1 MANDTVLVAVDSG
14 VATLTL
20 NRPKRLNALDDAL
33 GGELLQCVRDV
44 GARAEVR
51 SVVLTG
57 AGRAFCAGGDVREM
71 HDRLAV
77 SRPAEFFEGPLAVF
91 HDLILTLRRL
101 PKPVVAA
108 VNGPAV
114 GAGMNLALSADI
126 VHASEKAVFSQAFVK
141 LGLVPDCGGTFFLPR
156 LVGPARAAE
165 LMFTGDS
172 LDARRALEL
181 GIVSRV
187 VPPGEL
193 LPGAVALATRLA
205 AGPPLAIARCK
216 ELLLRSF
223 GSSLE
228 DMLRLERQAQ
238 IECGATADFGE
249 GLQAF
254 GEKRAPR
261 FRGS

>member
-1 MANDTVLVAVDSG
+1 MANDTVLVAVESG

-20 NRPKRLNALDDAL
+20 NRPERLNALNDEL
-33 GGELLQCVRDV
+33 GAELLQCVRDV
-44 GARAEVR
+44 AARPEVR
-51 SVVLTG
+51 CLVLTG
-57 AGRAFCAGGDVREM
+57 AGRAFCAGGDVKQM
-71 HDRLAV
+71 HEV
-77 SRPAEFFEGPLAVF
+77 SRPAEFFEGPLGTF
-91 HDLILTLRRL
+91 HELILTLRRL
-101 PKPVVAA
+101 PQPIVAA

-126 VHASEKAVFSQAFVK
+126 VHASDRAVFSEAFVK

-172 LDARRALEL
+172 IDARRALEL
-181 GIVSRV
+181 GIVSRL
-187 VPPGEL
+187 VPHGEL

-238 IECGATADFGE
+238 IECGETADFGE
-249 GLQAF
+249 GLRAF
-254 GEKRAPR
+254 AEKRAPR
-261 FRGS
+261 FQGS

>member
-20 NRPKRLNALDDAL
+20 NRPERLNALDEKL
-33 GGELLQCVRDV
+33 GGELLQSVRDV
-44 GARAEVR
+44 GARPEVR
-51 SVVLTG
+51 CLVLTG
-57 AGRAFCAGGDVREM
+57 AGRAFCAGGDVKEM
-71 HDRLAV
+71 HDKLGV
-77 SRPAEFFEGPLAVF
+77 SRPAEFFEGPLATF
-91 HDLILTLRRL
+91 HELILTLRRL
-101 PKPVVAA
+101 PQPVVAA

-126 VHASEKAVFSQAFVK
+126 VHASERAVFSEAFVK

-165 LMFTGDS
+165 LMFTGDTI
-172 LDARRALEL
+172 DAQRALEL

-193 LPGAVALATRLA
+193 LSGAVAVATRLA

-216 ELLLRSF
+216 ELLLSSF

-238 IECGATADFGE
+238 IECGGTADFGE
-249 GLQAF
+249 GLRAF
-254 GEKRAPR
+254 AEKRAPR
-261 FRGS
+261 FEGS